1 LRASHAAVALEE
13 DDRGM
18 NARRITLG
26 AAVLAVASLL
36 GGCAVYPAYPA
47 YTSYPSA
54 PVVYSGS
61 TTTVAP
67 APVAPVVVAPA
78 PVYVAPPP
86 PVYYGPAFYPSISLG
101 FFGRFG
107 GHHHH
112 GHHRHHRHHGHRR

>member
-1 LRASHAAVALEE
+1 
-13 DDRGM
+13 M
-18 NARRITLG
+18 NARRISLA
-26 AAVLAVASLL
+26 AAVLATTGLL

-54 PVVYSGS
+54 PVVYSNG
-61 TTTVAP
+61 
-67 APVAPVVVAPA
+67 APVATAGPAPVVVAPA

-107 GHHHH
+107 GHRH
-112 GHHRHHRHHGHRR
+112 HHRH

>member
-1 LRASHAAVALEE
+1 MFAVA
-13 DDRGM
+13 G
-18 NARRITLG
+18 
-26 AAVLAVASLL
+26 LL

-54 PVVYSGS
+54 PVVYGNGAPVAPA
-61 TTTVAP
+61 TTVAP
-67 APVAPVVVAPA
+67 APVVVAPA

-107 GHHHH
+107 GH
-112 GHHRHHRHHGHRR
+112 GHGHRHGGHRHRH